1 MTDAKTRLVDIL
13 QPEDGKEVATRG
25 MASLTAAQQLSNFCM
40 VFGTNPAKMV
50 KLETKMIKNIID
62 HIQFCQDK
70 VKKSVEFPGT
80 LEQIKADDA
89 NFELSVS
96 NTIERLT
103 LYNRSSIYRSNYTN
117 IVKKCVGI
125 VFVNSQCKTLQY

>member
-70 VKKSVEFPGT
+70 VKKSVEVPGT

>member
-1 MTDAKTRLVDIL
+1 
-13 QPEDGKEVATRG
+13 
-25 MASLTAAQQLSNFCM
+25 M
-40 VFGTNPAKMV
+40 VFGTTPAKQV
-50 KLETKMIKNIID
+50 KLETKMIKNILN
-62 HIQFCQDK
+62 HIRFKQDK

-103 LYNRSSIYRSNYTN
+103 LYHRSSVYRRKYNN
-117 IVKKCVGI
+117 IVKKCIGI
-125 VFVNSQCKTLQY
+125 IFVNSQSKTLSY